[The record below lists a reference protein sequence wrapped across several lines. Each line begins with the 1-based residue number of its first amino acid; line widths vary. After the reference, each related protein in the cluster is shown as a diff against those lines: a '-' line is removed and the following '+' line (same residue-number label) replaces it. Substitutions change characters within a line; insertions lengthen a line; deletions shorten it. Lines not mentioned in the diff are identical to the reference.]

1 MSTAPDPRTTRAPR
15 TSRSERA
22 DAITVL
28 LYAAAS
34 VVIVGISTYLR
45 VLSTFRETGI
55 AWVIPIDEMPVDAT
69 GDSGAVTIRGIAQEV
84 LVVAPNVNG
93 VSIGAII
100 CAIALTAAAALAV
113 VGSVMV
119 VAINFLAGRFF
130 VRANARAFDV
140 IGWTLALA
148 PFVVLLLETMG
159 RNGVLAAGGLGPGE
173 TTHPTEFWSI
183 LPIFAAG
190 VAVGLIAVAFR
201 RGIRTQQENAALQK
215 ETEGLV

>member
-1 MSTAPDPRTTRAPR
+1 MSTPPRPHTTVASR

-34 VVIVGISTYLR
+34 VVIVGISTWLR
-45 VLSTFRETGI
+45 VLSTFREAGI
-55 AWVIPIDEMPVDAT
+55 AWVVPIDETPVDAT
-69 GDSGAVTIRGIAQEV
+69 GDSGGVSIQGIAQEV
-84 LVVAPNVNG
+84 LVVTPDVNG
-93 VSIGAII
+93 VSVGAIIGAIS
-100 CAIALTAAAALAV
+100 LTALAALAV
-113 VGSVMV
+113 VGSVMI

-140 IGWTLALA
+140 IGWTLVLA
-148 PFVVLLLETMG
+148 PFVILLLETMG
-159 RNGVLAAGGLGPGE
+159 RNGVLAASGLGPGE
-173 TTHPTEFWSI
+173 TAHPTDFWGI
-183 LPIFAAG
+183 LPIFATG